1 MEPGNQEPFHETGSQ
16 KIRMAVPVPVISPPQ
31 PHRVLSSYGLI
42 TGFVVDKEI
51 VFQMCVIDDGARGGI
66 GGVVV
71 SERTR
76 VCLTE
81 RNRHQV
87 ANDN

>member
-1 MEPGNQEPFHETGSQ
+1 MEPGNPEPLRGTGSQ
-16 KIRMAVPVPVISPPQ
+16 KIRMAVPEPVISPPQ
-31 PHRVLSSYGLI
+31 PHHVLSSYGLI
-42 TGFVVDKEI
+42 TGFVVDKDIFFKCASLTTEHGDR
-51 VFQMCVIDDGARGGI
+51 VG
-66 GGVVV
+66 V

-76 VCLTE
+76 VCLTA